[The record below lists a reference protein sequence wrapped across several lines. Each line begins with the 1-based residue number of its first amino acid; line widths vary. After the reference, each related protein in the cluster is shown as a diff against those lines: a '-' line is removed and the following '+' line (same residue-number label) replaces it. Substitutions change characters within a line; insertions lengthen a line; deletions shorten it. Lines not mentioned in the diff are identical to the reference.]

1 MNDTV
6 ENSVDYVNNLPKPEL
21 PPLTW
26 RDAAAPLLALG
37 LACLYRHVFAPEN
50 MWDYLPGLGIPVF
63 VTAYFAAVFVM
74 LGRRVCLSAAALTM
88 TAASLTLSLCC
99 WLYSF
104 GGFTVLNCF
113 VVLFTSAAATFLL
126 SGHSRCSS
134 PCARLLPETVC
145 LSFRALFTRIAE
157 PFRRL
162 NRLGKP
168 ARATMGRVVLALL
181 IALPLLAVVLSLL
194 VSADAVFESL
204 FDRLGEWFGRLSF
217 GRTFWKTLRT
227 LVLALF
233 IASGLYFIA
242 EAPAPKADTAS
253 PKKSP
258 ATLYFLLPTLLLDG
272 VYLLF
277 CAIQI
282 KYLFGGAEAAAIAGS
297 WAEYAREGFFQLVAV
312 AAINLTVC
320 LLGSRQETLSLR
332 GGKILRA
339 ANALLLLLTLV
350 ILASALR
357 RMQLYILVYG
367 LSVLRLLTLWGM
379 AVIAVGIFAAGVKLL
394 RSRFSFF
401 RVFGPFV
408 LAAWCLFS
416 LMNPCAVIARYNV
429 DRYLEGSLEQIDTEY
444 LSTLGTDTLPAL
456 RHLEEASGMGAD
468 AIDSLL
474 RDMDE
479 PRDWAQHNLSYRHLR
494 EG

>member
-1 MNDTV
+1 MNDAV
-6 ENSVDYVNNLPKPEL
+6 ENSVDYVNNNPIKEPF
-21 PPLTW
+21 PIHW
-26 RDAAAPLLALG
+26 REVAAPFVAIALSF
-37 LACLYRHVFAPEN
+37 LFWHIFSFEN
-50 MWDYLPGLGIPVF
+50 MVDALPGLGIPVF
-63 VTAYFAAVFVM
+63 VISYFAGVFLM
-74 LGRRVCLSAAALTM
+74 LGRKASLSPAALLLTG
-88 TAASLTLSLCC
+88 AALMLALCC
-99 WLYSF
+99 WFYGF
-104 GGFTVLNCF
+104 GGFIVLNCF
-113 VVLFTSAAATFLL
+113 IILFTAAAATFLL
-126 SGHSRCSS
+126 SGQSRHDLRS
-134 PCARLLPETVC
+134 ARLIPETVS
-145 LSFRALFTRIAE
+145 LSCRALFTRMDR
-157 PFRRL
+157 PFRL
-162 NRLGKP
+162 LGRLGGRHRKQV
-168 ARATMGRVVLALL
+168 GRVALALL
-181 IALPLLAVVLSLL
+181 LSLPLLAVVLSLL

-204 FDRLGEWFGRLSF
+204 FDRLGSWLGKLSPGRA
-217 GRTFWKTLRT
+217 FWKTLRA
-227 LVLALF
+227 LLLALF

-242 EAPAPKADTAS
+242 EPPVLREPDAPQKRPAS
-253 PKKSP
+253 
-258 ATLYFLLPTLLLDG
+258 LYFLLPTLLLDM
-272 VYLLF
+272 VYVLF

-282 KYLFGGAEAAAIAGS
+282 KYLFGGAEAAAMAGS

-312 AAINLTVC
+312 AAINLSLC
-320 LLGSRQETLSLR
+320 LLAAHKDTLSGKTGLVLR
-332 GGKILRA
+332 IACG
-339 ANALLLLLTLV
+339 LLLVLTAI
-350 ILASALR
+350 ILASAFR
-357 RMQLYILVYG
+357 RMQLYIQAYG

-379 AVIAVGIFAAGVKLL
+379 AVIAAGIFAAGIKLL

-401 RVFGPFV
+401 RVFAPFV